1 MYRKKAGGWLKHLDF
16 IVLDALCMQAAFM
29 LAYGVRMGPSSPYA
43 DGEYRGIGLLFFLAG
58 LVMVLLSETFSGV
71 LRRGRYEELTAVLKH
86 ACLVEAVVIMYLFT
100 AQKSVEY
107 SRFIIYLTG
116 VLYICIGYFARY
128 LWKSV
133 LLRHREAAAEQRSL
147 LIVTEA
153 ALVENV
159 LESALAREYDRFRVT
174 GLAITDQDMR
184 GCEIRAGGNHNAR
197 GQAGGAQDVRQ
208 QAGSGK
214 DARGQAVR
222 DQNVRQQAGSG
233 KDAWGQA
240 VRDQNV
246 RQQAGSGKDARGQFV
261 RDQDV
266 RGAAGDNGSTG
277 IPVVACRDDI
287 VDAVCRRWV
296 DEVLIVQHQGA
307 SHPGE
312 LMSDLAGMGVVV
324 HLGLFRSGE
333 DSGMKQFVGHL
344 GDYTV
349 LTSSISYA
357 TPLQQFAKRAMD
369 IVGGFAGC
377 IVTGLLFLVLAPAIL
392 IVSPGP
398 VFFMQERIGRNGKRF
413 KIYKFRSMYMDAE
426 ERKKELM
433 EKNRVGNGLMFK
445 MEADPRIIGCRI
457 LPDGTVKKGFGN
469 FIRDH
474 SLDEFPQ
481 FFNVLKGDMSLVGT
495 RPPTPDEWEQYE
507 PHHRA
512 RMAVR
517 PGITGLWQV
526 SGRSRITDFEEV
538 VRLDTKYITEW
549 SMGLDLRILLK
560 TVKVVL
566 GKDGAM

>member
-16 IVLDALCMQAAFM
+16 MLLDMLCLQAAFM
-29 LAYGVRMGPSSPYA
+29 LAYAVRMGPASPYRDEA
-43 DGEYRGIGLLFFLAG
+43 YRGIG
-58 LVMVLLSETFSGV
+58 VVLLLADVAVMLLSGTFSGV
-71 LRRGRYEELTAVLKH
+71 LARGRYEEFTVTVRH
-86 ACLVEAVVIMYLFT
+86 VCLVEAVTVVYLFT
-100 AQKSVEY
+100 AQKSIAY
-107 SRFIIYLTG
+107 SRFVIYLMA
-116 VLYICIGYFARY
+116 VLYACAGYFTRNF
-128 LWKSV
+128 WKAW
-133 LLRHREAAAEQRSL
+133 LLRHRAAEGEKRSL

-153 ALVENV
+153 DMAGAV
-159 LESALAREYDRFRVT
+159 LEGALARDYDRFRVT
-174 GLAITDQDMR
+174 GIAITDRDMR
-184 GCEIRAGGNHNAR
+184 GSEIRPGMPEVHRDRSGE
-197 GQAGGAQDVRQ
+197 VRKNMVRSVE
-208 QAGSGK
+208 AMENRENIAWPGEIWGSM
-214 DARGQAVR
+214 AP
-222 DQNVRQQAGSG
+222 
-233 KDAWGQA
+233 AWETQ
-240 VRDQNV
+240 
-246 RQQAGSGKDARGQFV
+246 
-261 RDQDV
+261 
-266 RGAAGDNGSTG
+266 G
-277 IPVVACRDDI
+277 IPVVACKDDI

-296 DEVLIVQHQGA
+296 DEALIVQRQGA
-307 SHPGE
+307 PHPGD
-312 LMSDLAGMGVVV
+312 LVADLAGMGVVV
-324 HLGLFRSGE
+324 HTGLFRSGE
-333 DSGMKQFVGHL
+333 EGGMKQFVGHV

-349 LTSSISYA
+349 LTASISYA

-369 IVGGFAGC
+369 IAGGIAGC
-377 IVTGLLFLVLAPAIL
+377 IVTGLLFLVLAPIMLA
-392 IVSPGP
+392 VSPGP

-433 EKNRVGNGLMFK
+433 EKNRVGSGLMFK
-445 MEADPRIIGCRI
+445 MEADPRIIGCRV

-538 VRLDTKYITEW
+538 VKLDTKYITEW

>member
-16 IVLDALCMQAAFM
+16 IVLDALCMQAAFI

-58 LVMVLLSETFSGV
+58 MVMVLLSETFSGV
-71 LRRGRYEELTAVLKH
+71 LRRGRYEEFTAVLKH

-128 LWKSV
+128 LWKTL
-133 LLRHREAAAEQRSL
+133 LLRRREAAAEQRSL

-153 ALVENV
+153 ALVEDV
-159 LESALAREYDRFRVT
+159 LDSALAREYDRFRVT
-174 GLAITDQDMR
+174 GIAITDQDMR
-184 GCEIRAGGNHNAR
+184 GSEIRSREGQGSDVAKAGGSRDRNEGSCNASKSGEGNYGGNEGR
-197 GQAGGAQDVRQ
+197 GDASKAGERNYGGNE
-208 QAGSGK
+208 GSDNTAKSSRRNCSG
-214 DARGQAVR
+214 RGRA
-222 DQNVRQQAGSG
+222 
-233 KDAWGQA
+233 
-240 VRDQNV
+240 
-246 RQQAGSGKDARGQFV
+246 
-261 RDQDV
+261 
-266 RGAAGDNGSTG
+266 
-277 IPVVACRDDI
+277 IPVVAYRDDI

-324 HLGLFRSGE
+324 HLGLFCSGE

-377 IVTGLLFLVLAPAIL
+377 IATGLLFLVLAPAIL
-392 IVSPGP
+392 TVSPGP

-433 EKNRVGNGLMFK
+433 EKNRVGSGLMFK
-445 MEADPRIIGCRI
+445 MEADPRIIGCKV

-469 FIRDH
+469 FMRDH

>member
-1 MYRKKAGGWLKHLDF
+1 MYRKRAGGWLKHLDF
-16 IVLDALCMQAAFM
+16 IVLDALCLQAAFM
-29 LAYGVRMGPSSPYA
+29 LAYAVRMGPSSPYG
-43 DGEYRGIGLLFFLAG
+43 DGEYRGIGLLLLLADM
-58 LVMVLLSETFSGV
+58 VTVLLSETFSGV
-71 LRRGRYEELTAVLKH
+71 LRRGRYEEFTAVLRH
-86 ACLVEAVVIMYLFT
+86 ACLVEAVVILYLFT
-100 AQKSVEY
+100 SQKAVSY

-116 VLYICIGYFARY
+116 VLYVCTAYFARY
-128 LWKSV
+128 LWKAL
-133 LLRHREAAAEQRSL
+133 LLRRREAMAEQRSL
-147 LIVTEA
+147 LIVTESGLA
-153 ALVENV
+153 QEV

-174 GLAITDQDMR
+174 GIAITDRDMR
-184 GCEIRAGGNHNAR
+184 GAEIG
-197 GQAGGAQDVRQ
+197 VT
-208 QAGSGK
+208 GK
-214 DARGQAVR
+214 QDARGEA
-222 DQNVRQQAGSG
+222 DG
-233 KDAWGQA
+233 KQ
-240 VRDQNV
+240 
-246 RQQAGSGKDARGQFV
+246 DARRQNGGNMNAPGQT
-261 RDQDV
+261 
-266 RGAAGDNGSTG
+266 GESGNAG
-277 IPVVACRDDI
+277 IPVVARRDDI

-296 DEVLIVQHQGA
+296 DEALIVQRQGA
-307 SHPGE
+307 PHPGD
-312 LMSDLAGMGVVV
+312 LVADLAGMGVVV
-324 HLGLFRSGE
+324 HTGLFRSGE
-333 DSGMKQFVGHL
+333 ESGMKQFVGHL

-349 LTSSISYA
+349 LTASISSA

-369 IVGGFAGC
+369 IAGGTAGC
-377 IVTGLLFLVLAPAIL
+377 IAAVFLFLVLAPVMMA
-392 IVSPGP
+392 VSPGP

-433 EKNRVGNGLMFK
+433 EKNRVGGGLMFK
-445 MEADPRIIGCRI
+445 MEADPRIIGCRV

-495 RPPTPDEWEQYE
+495 RPPTPDEWERYE

-526 SGRSRITDFEEV
+526 SGRSSITDFEEV
-538 VRLDTKYITEW
+538 VKLDTKYITEW

>member
-1 MYRKKAGGWLKHLDF
+1 MYRKRAGGWLKHLDF
-16 IVLDALCMQAAFM
+16 IVLDALCLQAAFM
-29 LAYGVRMGPSSPYA
+29 LAYAVRMGPSSPYS
-43 DGEYRGIGLLFFLAG
+43 DGEYRGIGLLLLLADM
-58 LVMVLLSETFSGV
+58 VIVLLSETFSGV
-71 LRRGRYEELTAVLKH
+71 LRRGRYEEFTAVLKH

-100 AQKSVEY
+100 AQKAVSY

-116 VLYICIGYFARY
+116 VLYAGMAYFARL
-128 LWKSV
+128 LWKAV
-133 LLRHREAAAEQRSL
+133 LLRRREAVAEQRSL
-147 LIVTEA
+147 LVVTEA
-153 ALVENV
+153 ELAEEV

-174 GLAITDQDMR
+174 GIAITDKDMR
-184 GCEIRAGGNHNAR
+184 GCEIHAAGSLTGGNR
-197 GQAGGAQDVRQ
+197 D
-208 QAGSGK
+208 
-214 DARGQAVR
+214 VR
-222 DQNVRQQAGSG
+222 DQ
-233 KDAWGQA
+233 
-240 VRDQNV
+240 
-246 RQQAGSGKDARGQFV
+246 
-261 RDQDV
+261 
-266 RGAAGDNGSTG
+266 AGDSENRG
-277 IPVVACRDDI
+277 IPVVAWRDDI

-296 DEVLIVQHQGA
+296 DEALIVLHRGA
-307 SHPGE
+307 PHPGD
-312 LMSDLAGMGVVV
+312 LVSDLAGMGVVV
-324 HLGLFRSGE
+324 HTGLFRSGE
-333 DSGMKQFVGHL
+333 ESGMKQFVGHL

-349 LTSSISYA
+349 LTASISYA

-369 IVGGFAGC
+369 IAGGIAGC
-377 IVTGLLFLVLAPAIL
+377 IATGFLFLVLAPAMEL
-392 IVSPGP
+392 VSPGP

-433 EKNRVGNGLMFK
+433 EKNRVGSGLMFK
-445 MEADPRIIGCRI
+445 MEADPRIIGCRV

-495 RPPTPDEWEQYE
+495 RPPTPDEWEKYE

-526 SGRSRITDFEEV
+526 SGRSSITDFEEV
-538 VRLDTKYITEW
+538 VKLDTKYITEW
-549 SMGLDLRILLK
+549 SMGMDLKILFK

>member
-1 MYRKKAGGWLKHLDF
+1 MYRKRAGGWLKHLDF
-16 IVLDALCMQAAFM
+16 IVLDALCLQAAFM
-29 LAYGVRMGPSSPYA
+29 LAYAVRMGPSSPYS
-43 DGEYRGIGLLFFLAG
+43 DGEYRGIGLLLLLADM
-58 LVMVLLSETFSGV
+58 VIVLLSETFSGV
-71 LRRGRYEELTAVLKH
+71 LRRGRYEEFTAVLRH

-100 AQKSVEY
+100 AQKAVHY

-116 VLYICIGYFARY
+116 ILYVCAAYFARY
-128 LWKSV
+128 LWKAL
-133 LLRHREAAAEQRSL
+133 LLRRREAAAEQRSL
-147 LIVTEA
+147 LLITESGMA
-153 ALVENV
+153 EAV

-174 GLAITDQDMR
+174 GIAITDKDMR
-184 GCEIRAGGNHNAR
+184 GSEIRAAGSLTEGNRNTCGQAGESRRVQKQAGGNKDAR
-197 GQAGGAQDVRQ
+197 GWAGKSRDVQGQAGG
-208 QAGSGK
+208 GK
-214 DARGQAVR
+214 DARGRAGRSR
-222 DQNVRQQAGSG
+222 DLREAAENSGS
-233 KDAWGQA
+233 A
-240 VRDQNV
+240 
-246 RQQAGSGKDARGQFV
+246 
-261 RDQDV
+261 
-266 RGAAGDNGSTG
+266 G

-296 DEVLIVQHQGA
+296 DEALIVQRQGA
-307 SHPGE
+307 SHPGD
-312 LMSDLAGMGVVV
+312 LVADLAGMGVVV
-324 HLGLFRSGE
+324 HTGLFRSGE
-333 DSGMKQFVGHL
+333 ESGMKQFVGRL

-349 LTSSISYA
+349 LTASISYA
-357 TPLQQFAKRAMD
+357 TPLQQFTKRAMD
-369 IVGGFAGC
+369 IAGGIAGC
-377 IVTGLLFLVLAPAIL
+377 LVTGILFLIFAPVMMM
-392 IVSPGP
+392 VSPGP

-433 EKNRVGNGLMFK
+433 EKNRVGGGLMFK
-445 MEADPRIIGCRI
+445 MEADPRIIGCRV

-481 FFNVLKGDMSLVGT
+481 FLNVLKGDMSLVGT
-495 RPPTPDEWEQYE
+495 RPPTPDEWEKYE

-526 SGRSRITDFEEV
+526 SGRSSITDFEEV

>member
-1 MYRKKAGGWLKHLDF
+1 MYRKRAGGWLKHLDF
-16 IVLDALCMQAAFM
+16 IVLDALCLQAAFM
-29 LAYGVRMGPSSPYA
+29 LAYAVRMGPSSPYS
-43 DGEYRGIGLLFFLAG
+43 DGEYRGIGLLLLLADM
-58 LVMVLLSETFSGV
+58 VIVLLSETFSGV
-71 LRRGRYEELTAVLKH
+71 LRRGRYEEFTAVLRH

-100 AQKSVEY
+100 AQKAVHY

-116 VLYICIGYFARY
+116 ILYVCAAYFARY
-128 LWKSV
+128 LWKAL
-133 LLRHREAAAEQRSL
+133 LLRRREAAAEQRSL
-147 LIVTEA
+147 LIITESGMA
-153 ALVENV
+153 EAV

-174 GLAITDQDMR
+174 GIAITDKDMR
-184 GCEIRAGGNHNAR
+184 GSEIRAAGSLTGGNRNTC
-197 GQAGGAQDVRQ
+197 GQAGESRSVQR
-208 QAGSGK
+208 QAGGSK
-214 DARGQAVR
+214 DARGWAGKSR
-222 DQNVRQQAGSG
+222 DVQRQAGGG
-233 KDAWGQA
+233 K
-240 VRDQNV
+240 
-246 RQQAGSGKDARGQFV
+246 
-261 RDQDV
+261 DV
-266 RGAAGDNGSTG
+266 RGRAGRSRDVEEAAGDSGRGG

-296 DEVLIVQHQGA
+296 DEALIVLRQGA
-307 SHPGE
+307 PHPGD
-312 LMSDLAGMGVVV
+312 LVADLAGMGVVV
-324 HLGLFRSGE
+324 HTGLFRSGE
-333 DSGMKQFVGHL
+333 ESGMKQFVGHV

-349 LTSSISYA
+349 LTASISYA

-369 IVGGFAGC
+369 IAGGVAGC
-377 IVTGLLFLVLAPAIL
+377 IATGILFLVLAPVMLA
-392 IVSPGP
+392 VSPGP

-433 EKNRVGNGLMFK
+433 ERNRVGGGLMFK
-445 MEADPRIIGCRI
+445 MEADPRIIGCKVM
-457 LPDGTVKKGFGN
+457 PDGTVKKGFGN

-481 FFNVLKGDMSLVGT
+481 FLNVLKGDMSLVGT
-495 RPPTPDEWEQYE
+495 RPPTPDEWERYE

-526 SGRSRITDFEEV
+526 SGRSSITDFEEV

-549 SMGLDLRILLK
+549 SMGLDLRILLR